1 MYLPPNKQEVIQKS
15 REYFKTLITEA
26 KPIAFTLNV
35 SLTSNPFIKDRDG
48 FKFLK
53 FQLAEYNK
61 RVEKGE
67 VKDIYEMLSYQK
79 MFSMLSDL
87 SQM

>member
-1 MYLPPNKQEVIQKS
+1 MKIQPNKQEVVQKC
-15 REYFKTLITEA
+15 RQFYKTLVNEVR
-26 KPIAFTLNV
+26 PRPFVLNV

-48 FKFLK
+48 FKFMK

-67 VKDIYEMLSYQK
+67 VKDTYEMLSYQK
-79 MFSMLSDL
+79 MHSMLSDL
-87 SQM
+87 AQI